1 MDRCLIHPAVKFTC
15 HSYSGPLHNS
25 STCYSSGAHN
35 ISFIKN
41 PVSSSSSSSS
51 ALLCATAFHM
61 EFILCLWAAQEREEF
76 KDSART
82 QVPGGPPAE
91 TMMTLL
97 PPPRPPT
104 HTPTYLPPSCPPF
117 WHWGTRAAL
126 TLQWLANAHLGAGGE
141 TPAAAEPTPGRAR
154 TQPHMHVH
162 SHKHTHTNKGYIC
175 KGTLFPCPLSPD
187 GSSLSSQGP
196 AANITPR
203 QLCHSALPLLLLLL
217 LLPLL
222 LPPAITP
229 SAW

>member
-41 PVSSSSSSSS
+41 TVSSSSS

-61 EFILCLWAAQEREEF
+61 EFILCLWAARKER
-76 KDSART
+76 SSRT
-82 QVPGGPPAE
+82 QQGLRSPGAPPQRQWW
-91 TMMTLL
+91 LSSR
-97 PPPRPPT
+97 PPPPS

-117 WHWGTRAAL
+117 WHWGTRPAL
-126 TLQWLANAHLGAGGE
+126 TLQRLANAHLGAGGE

-162 SHKHTHTNKGYIC
+162 SHTHTHTHTNKEYIC
-175 KGTLFPCPLSPD
+175 RGTLFLGPLSPD

-217 LLPLL
+217 L
-222 LPPAITP
+222 PPPITP

>member
-97 PPPRPPT
+97 PPP
-104 HTPTYLPPSCPPF
+104 
-117 WHWGTRAAL
+117 
-126 TLQWLANAHLGAGGE
+126 
-141 TPAAAEPTPGRAR
+141 
-154 TQPHMHVH
+154 
-162 SHKHTHTNKGYIC
+162 HTHTHLPASFLPSILTLRNEGRFDLAATC
-175 KGTLFPCPLSPD
+175 KCAPRRRRRNACSSWTNTGTCTDTASHARPLTQTHTHKQRVHLQRDSVSMSLISRWEFPIITRS
-187 GSSLSSQGP
+187 SSQHNP
-196 AANITPR
+196 
-203 QLCHSALPLLLLLL
+203 
-217 LLPLL
+217 
-222 LPPAITP
+222 
-229 SAW
+229 